1 MLPYRGDERDFDV
14 NIRNLQTH
22 IEGKIR
28 TLEAQRAR
36 IATGPN
42 AESLRE
48 NDIKAVDRE
57 LAPLRIKAQAAAE
70 GQFWHDSRSV
80 GGCDPKVQAWA
91 SIAIALGRYVT
102 PSTFG
107 VSLHASREQDATP
120 LRVIRG
126 RESGQGGFDMGNPSF
141 STAGR

>member
-22 IEGKIR
+22 LEGKIR

-36 IATGPN
+36 IASGPN

-57 LAPLRIKAQAAAE
+57 LEPLRVKAEAAAD

-102 PSTFG
+102 PDTFAP
-107 VSLHASREQDATP
+107 SLHASREQDASP
-120 LRVIRG
+120 LQVLRG
-126 RESGQGGFDMGNPSF
+126 RSAGQGAFDLGNPSF